1 MAYSKRN
8 PVGIAA
14 GVIVIISVFLPWVEI
29 PILGGANLIDVTR
42 FVRGVGAFAGSEG
55 VLLSWIFVAIVLL
68 VLGGGI
74 VGLFRSRAGGGM
86 AIAGLLVLTILV
98 VALQL
103 ELEPMLESFA
113 PGTHVDLLAF
123 AGIGYWVGWV
133 GAIVSVFANK
143 IARPKEV
150 NTAKQ

>member
-14 GVIVIISVFLPWVEI
+14 GVAVIISVFLPWGEI

-42 FVRGVGAFAGSEG
+42 FVRGVGALAGSEG

-74 VGLFRSRAGGGM
+74 VGLFRSKAGGGM
-86 AIAGLLVLTILV
+86 AIAGLLTFTILV

-103 ELEPMLESFA
+103 ELEQALEAFGF
-113 PGTHVDLLAF
+113 GTHVDLFAF

-133 GAIVSVFANK
+133 GAIVAVFANK

-150 NTAKQ
+150 NTAEQ